1 MNYAKNQ
8 ELIWRPFFEDFQ
20 THGEESSFNLQSD
33 SMTEYKNPNLVLET
47 AKVEPGKV
55 AWRSPSNLA
64 IVKYWGKR
72 GEQLPANPSL
82 SLTLTNAVTE
92 TELSYRPKATGDTR
106 IQVEL
111 SFQGEPKEPFRRRVE
126 QYFERLVE
134 IYPFLRQLEFSIR
147 TGNSFPHSS
156 GIASSASAMSALALC
171 LCSLEEELFETDMSD
186 AEFDRKA
193 SYLARL
199 GSGSACRSI
208 FPVAALWGKT
218 LEVEDSSDEYAV
230 PMKER
235 VHEVFHEFHDDIL
248 IVRSGSKKVSSSAG
262 HRLMEDNP
270 FAEPRYAQARKRL
283 SELLSA
289 MRRGDVETFGKIAE
303 AEALSLHG
311 LMMSSPTPYFLLSP
325 STLSI
330 LEKIQSFRQDSGHPV
345 FFSLDA
351 GPNVHVLYP
360 EEVIHDVRPFV
371 ESELV
376 PLCEEQQWLPDW
388 VGEGPVQL

>member
-1 MNYAKNQ
+1 MQ
-8 ELIWRPFFEDFQ
+8 IEP
-20 THGEESSFNLQSD
+20 
-33 SMTEYKNPNLVLET
+33 MTEYKNPGLVLET

-72 GEQLPANPSL
+72 GEQLPANPSV

-92 TELSYRPKATGDTR
+92 TELAYRPKAVGDAD

-111 SFQGEPKEPFRRRVE
+111 FFQGEPNEPFRQRVTG
-126 QYFERLVE
+126 YFSRLVE
-134 IYPFLRQLEFSIR
+134 IYPFLRQLEFTIQ
-147 TGNSFPHSS
+147 TGNTFPHSS

-171 LCSLEEELFETDMSD
+171 LCSLEEELFGTDMSD

-193 SYLARL
+193 SFLARL

-230 PMKER
+230 PLKER
-235 VHEVFHEFHDDIL
+235 VHPVFHDFHDDIL
-248 IVRSGSKKVSSSAG
+248 IVHSGSKKVSSSAG

-270 FAEPRYAQARKRL
+270 FAEPRYTQARKRL
-283 SELLSA
+283 AELLAA
-289 MRRGDVETFGKIAE
+289 MRRGDLEAFGKIAE

-311 LMMSSPTPYFLLSP
+311 LMMTSPNPYFLLSP
-325 STLSI
+325 NTLLL

-345 FFSLDA
+345 YFSLDA

-376 PLCEEQQWLPDW
+376 PHCEAEQWLPDW
-388 VGEGPVQL
+388 VGEGPVQLQ